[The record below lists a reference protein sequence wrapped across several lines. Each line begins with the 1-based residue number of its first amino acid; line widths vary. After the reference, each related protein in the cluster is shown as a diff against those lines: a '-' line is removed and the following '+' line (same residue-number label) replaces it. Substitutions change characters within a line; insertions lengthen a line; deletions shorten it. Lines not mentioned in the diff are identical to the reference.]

1 MGHDQ
6 DRRDDS
12 RCEDGSDRPV
22 LRLRLVASSH
32 VPRVDWIHNTD
43 LEGLLEGEPEPP
55 L

>member
-6 DRRDDS
+6 DHRDDS
-12 RCEDGSDRPV
+12 RRDDGDDRTV
-22 LRLRLVASSH
+22 LRLVASSH

-43 LEGLLEGEPEPP
+43 LDRLLEGEPEPG